1 MSITTIHAYAVRHQ
15 GGRAEPFSYDRQLGH
30 NEVLVNVTHCSIAK
44 GDVQFIDN
52 DWGDTRF
59 PLVPGHEIIGLIKE
73 TGSTVS
79 GLTVGDRVGVGYQQE
94 ACFSCQFCK
103 DGNEQF
109 CPRQKVIGVDCYGGL
124 ADHIGVDSRFAFKLP
139 PALDSA
145 RSTPLLSSGLTVYS
159 AILRAELPDTSDVA
173 VLGVGGL
180 GHLVIQ
186 FLREMGHRVSAFSH
200 SPAKRETIE
209 QLGAAYID
217 SSHLDGPK
225 AFSRQFDYIL
235 STLNARFDLNVYL
248 GMLRP
253 QGKLCFVA
261 QPLEP
266 LSISVGLLYD
276 NAQRTIYGNYVG
288 SRKAMMA
295 MLAFAAEHNIHSTVE
310 IRPFTEVNGAI
321 DMVRRGTAPM
331 RVVLQR

>member
-15 GGRAEPFSYDRQLGH
+15 GGRVEPFSYDRQLGN

-59 PLVPGHEIIGLIKE
+59 P
-73 TGSTVS
+73 
-79 GLTVGDRVGVGYQQE
+79 
-94 ACFSCQFCK
+94 
-103 DGNEQF
+103 
-109 CPRQKVIGVDCYGGL
+109 
-124 ADHIGVDSRFAFKLP
+124 
-139 PALDSA
+139 
-145 RSTPLLSSGLTVYS
+145 
-159 AILRAELPDTSDVA
+159 
-173 VLGVGGL
+173 
-180 GHLVIQ
+180 
-186 FLREMGHRVSAFSH
+186 
-200 SPAKRETIE
+200 
-209 QLGAAYID
+209 
-217 SSHLDGPK
+217 
-225 AFSRQFDYIL
+225 
-235 STLNARFDLNVYL
+235 
-248 GMLRP
+248 
-253 QGKLCFVA
+253 CFVA

-310 IRPFTEVNGAI
+310 IRPRPFTEVNEAI